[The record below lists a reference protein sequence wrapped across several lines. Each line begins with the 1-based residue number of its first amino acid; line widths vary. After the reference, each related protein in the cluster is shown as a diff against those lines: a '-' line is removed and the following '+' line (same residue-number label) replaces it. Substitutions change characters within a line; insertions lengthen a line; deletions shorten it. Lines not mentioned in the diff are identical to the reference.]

1 MLVRVYSACLG
12 GVEATL
18 VRVEVDV
25 AHGLPVFATVGLPD
39 AAVRESRERVR
50 AAVRNSGFT
59 FPLDRITV
67 NLAPADLRKEGVSFD
82 LPIALGLLAA
92 TGAIRPE
99 ALAGS
104 LVAGELALD
113 GSVHPVRGI
122 LPMALAAARGRLGA
136 ALVPVANAPEAATI
150 DGLSVHPVGS
160 LAEAALHLS
169 GHRPIAPAHRDPARL
184 LAAQPDE
191 VDLLDVRGQAHAKRA
206 LEVAAAGGHHVL
218 LVGPPGAGKT
228 MLARRLA
235 TILPRLSLAEAIEV
249 SQVWSVAGLLP
260 SEGLVTRRPYRAPH
274 HTVSEAGLVGGGLR
288 PHPGEVSL
296 AHLGVL
302 CLDEMAE
309 FGAHVL
315 DTLRQPL
322 EEGTVTVARAG
333 GSIRFPADF
342 LLVGAM
348 NPCRRACTS
357 IESCTCTPPE
367 RQRYLGRLA
376 GPLLDRID
384 LHVDVP
390 PVPHRAL
397 SSEGANATGPAAEP
411 SATVQARVEAARD
424 AQRLRFGRGRVRVN
438 GRMTIRQVARHVT
451 LGSAGRRLLGE
462 SMERLHLS
470 ARAHDRVLKVAR
482 TIADLAGAA
491 EVGDEHVAE
500 ALQYRAL
507 DRLARP
513 SLA

>member
-1 MLVRVYSACLG
+1 VHSACLG

-25 AHGLPVFATVGLPD
+25 THGLPLFATVGLPD

-50 AAVRNSGFT
+50 AAVRNSGFS
-59 FPLDRITV
+59 FPLHRITV

-92 TGAIRPE
+92 TGAIRAEP
-99 ALAGS
+99 LGGC

-122 LPMALAAARGRLGA
+122 LPMALAASRGSLGG
-136 ALVPVANAPEAATI
+136 ALVPAANAAEAATV
-150 DGLSVHPVGS
+150 DSLPVYPVGS
-160 LAEAALHLS
+160 LAEAAAHLN
-169 GHRPIAPAHRDPARL
+169 GDRPIDRARADPARL
-184 LAAQPDE
+184 LASPPDE

-206 LEVAAAGGHHVL
+206 LEIAAAGGHHL
-218 LVGPPGAGKT
+218 LFIGPPGAGKT
-228 MLARRLA
+228 MLARRLG
-235 TILPRLSLAEAIEV
+235 TILPRLSLPEAIEV

-260 SEGLVTRRPYRAPH
+260 AEGLVTRRPYRAPH
-274 HTVSEAGLVGGGLR
+274 HTVSEAGLVGGGTR

-322 EEGTVTVARAG
+322 EEGMITVARAG
-333 GSIRFPADF
+333 GSIRFPAEF

-348 NPCRRACTS
+348 NPCRRACPS
-357 IESCTCTPPE
+357 IEACICTPPE
-367 RQRYLGRLA
+367 RQRYLGRLSS
-376 GPLLDRID
+376 PLLDRID

-390 PVPHRAL
+390 PVPHRVL
-397 SSEGANATGPAAEP
+397 TSGEGGDWSDRRAEP
-411 SATVQARVEAARD
+411 SASVQARVDAARE

-438 GRMTIRQVARHVT
+438 GRMTARQVARHAVP
-451 LGSAGRRLLGE
+451 GQAGRRLLAE
-462 SMERLHLS
+462 SMERLGLS
-470 ARAHDRVLKVAR
+470 ARAHDRILKVAR
-482 TIADLAGAA
+482 TIADLEGVD
-491 EVGDEHVAE
+491 EVRDQHLAE

-507 DRLARP
+507 DRLGGRNP
-513 SLA
+513 V